1 MSDYYHN
8 FLSSV
13 SGLGTNSSLSSQD
26 ASPVPTTAFSS
37 GGNMETNTFQNMAYY
52 PGCRKGTRD
61 CVYPDTP
68 ASKYSSSH
76 GVKDADS
83 SRQAS
88 PTSSN
93 EEDDDD
99 VDQDTKLSPIPDED
113 EEDLASVSEQ
123 SMRSTKSLRHMSTA
137 SSLNLKRLLT
147 RTRQP
152 SETPS
157 QEGNKGS
164 SPTRSIGTA
173 SSLTP
178 MMTHS
183 PDLLFNTV
191 PDLSQLPA
199 DLRFYLEYFLENITH
214 YHYGVHRDFG
224 SVFRTT
230 LVSLALRSEPL
241 LYAMISFAAYHQ
253 TLRDPNGQLPQFLKY
268 YNKSVIL
275 LLDLLKN
282 EDRHELATLL
292 TILQLAT
299 IEEYLGDWVNLMGH
313 QKAALEILS
322 QLFTPQSIVET
333 SLNRTILSWYI
344 RFDILVGLMGGF
356 VTSLPRDW
364 FVTFD
369 EFCRAKLA
377 SEPDNLDWLYERAEN
392 RLRLICHDICLLVVR
407 RARDNLTGASATV
420 EHENVARQL
429 REWRE
434 TLEPALTDPT
444 RLIVSSAYSSDESLS
459 ARPALLYDSPLTSTT
474 LLLCEWHA
482 MVMMHLYQASQ
493 DSQGQIST
501 GLGSLSQHAEAI
513 SQIFNAGEQWASG
526 PKGLLIMLHPCLTI
540 ASMFLPPSPGS
551 NVWLRKKFALLES
564 SGYIFP
570 ITVRTRMAE
579 LFQDETVVRWWLP
592 DDHGFT
598 PMLQSVRAFAD
609 ERNAA
614 ATSAQSE
621 SLQDMKNVFAALHL
635 GGDAT
640 PVAGTGSGM
649 LGSGR
654 VGKDK
659 GIKTHMS

>member
-1 MSDYYHN
+1 M
-8 FLSSV
+8 
-13 SGLGTNSSLSSQD
+13 
-26 ASPVPTTAFSS
+26 
-37 GGNMETNTFQNMAYY
+37 
-52 PGCRKGTRD
+52 
-61 CVYPDTP
+61 YPDTP

-93 EEDDDD
+93 EEEDDD

-123 SMRSTKSLRHMSTA
+123 SMRSTNSLRHMSTA

-241 LYAMISFAAYHQ
+241 LYAMIAFAAYHQ

-299 IEEYLGDWVNLMGH
+299 IEVRGPRC
-313 QKAALEILS
+313 
-322 QLFTPQSIVET
+322 FC
-333 SLNRTILSWYI
+333 SLN
-344 RFDILVGLMGGF
+344 
-356 VTSLPRDW
+356 
-364 FVTFD
+364 
-369 EFCRAKLA
+369 EF
-377 SEPDNLDWLYERAEN
+377 
-392 RLRLICHDICLLVVR
+392 
-407 RARDNLTGASATV
+407 
-420 EHENVARQL
+420 
-429 REWRE
+429 
-434 TLEPALTDPT
+434 
-444 RLIVSSAYSSDESLS
+444 
-459 ARPALLYDSPLTSTT
+459 
-474 LLLCEWHA
+474 
-482 MVMMHLYQASQ
+482 
-493 DSQGQIST
+493 
-501 GLGSLSQHAEAI
+501 
-513 SQIFNAGEQWASG
+513 
-526 PKGLLIMLHPCLTI
+526 
-540 ASMFLPPSPGS
+540 
-551 NVWLRKKFALLES
+551 
-564 SGYIFP
+564 
-570 ITVRTRMAE
+570 
-579 LFQDETVVRWWLP
+579 
-592 DDHGFT
+592 
-598 PMLQSVRAFAD
+598 
-609 ERNAA
+609 
-614 ATSAQSE
+614 
-621 SLQDMKNVFAALHL
+621 
-635 GGDAT
+635 
-640 PVAGTGSGM
+640 
-649 LGSGR
+649 
-654 VGKDK
+654 
-659 GIKTHMS
+659 